1 MKVVLPSRA
10 MFGFLFGALALVISF
25 VVAISIAVLRT
36 ETSHGVLA
44 EDDYRVALLAI
55 GLLTIGFGAG
65 VSLLAAQDGTRI
77 PLRIAAIAGAG
88 SMTLLLVTMMLIGE
102 SLGFRGASVVA
113 VASGLASSWLVC
125 RQAMRP
131 HPTSI

>member
-1 MKVVLPSRA
+1 MKMVLPSRA
-10 MFGFLFGALALVISF
+10 MLGFLFGALALVIPF
-25 VVAISIAVLRT
+25 VVAISIAFLR
-36 ETSHGVLA
+36 A
-44 EDDYRVALLAI
+44 EIPHAFAGADDYRFALLAL
-55 GLLTIGFGAG
+55 GLLTIAFGAG
-65 VSLLAAQDGTRI
+65 VSLLVAQDGTRM
-77 PLRIAAIAGAG
+77 PFRTVAIAGAG